1 MARGNVASR
10 ERSYDYQDEQGE
22 GWAGRLLL
30 ETLEVAVITILVFLV
45 ARLFVQNYQVD
56 GPSMTPTLL
65 NGQYILVN
73 KADYFTHGPQ
83 RGDVIVFKFPKD
95 TSRDFVKRVIGVPG
109 DTVVT
114 KTDGSVTVDGV
125 TLNEPYVNDHF
136 NGSNETWRLGPGEY
150 FVMGDNRG
158 DSYDSRDW
166 GLVPASDILGKA
178 EFVYWPLPSAHGLRD
193 WSGVFAGT
201 P

>member
-1 MARGNVASR
+1 
-10 ERSYDYQDEQGE
+10 
-22 GWAGRLLL
+22 
-30 ETLEVAVITILVFLV
+30 
-45 ARLFVQNYQVD
+45 
-56 GPSMTPTLL
+56 MT
-65 NGQYILVN
+65 
-73 KADYFTHGPQ
+73 
-83 RGDVIVFKFPKD
+83 
-95 TSRDFVKRVIGVPG
+95 FVKRVIGAPG
-109 DTVVT
+109 DTVVIR
-114 KTDGSVTVDGV
+114 TDGSVTVDGV

-178 EFVYWPLPSAHGLRD
+178 EFVYWPLTSAHGLQD